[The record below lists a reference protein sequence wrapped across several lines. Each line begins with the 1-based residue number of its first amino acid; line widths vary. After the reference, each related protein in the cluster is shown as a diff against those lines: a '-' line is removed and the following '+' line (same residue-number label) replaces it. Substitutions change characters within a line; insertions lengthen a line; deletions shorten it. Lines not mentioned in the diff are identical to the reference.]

1 MKMKTFRCR
10 ICGETYLGYER
21 PTNCPYCGAHAGFLV
36 PGAEWVEEFD
46 VENMT
51 DVSRK
56 NLETT
61 LGFEV
66 SNSAF
71 YFSASAKAK
80 SQNLE
85 LEGMFK
91 RLAKI
96 EAEHASTVKK
106 FLKLDTIPEVTEEA
120 SDSILEN
127 LQAAAA
133 REQRAMDHYRQFAS
147 EAEEPRLKEFWT
159 ELVAIEGDHFEID
172 TEEQSNFS

>member
-1 MKMKTFRCR
+1 MKTFRCR
-10 ICGETYLGYER
+10 ICGETYLGYEK
-21 PTNCPYCGAHAGFLV
+21 PTNCPYCGAHEEFLV
-36 PGAEWVEEFD
+36 PGADWKDEFNVED
-46 VENMT
+46 MT
-51 DVSRK
+51 DISK
-56 NLETT
+56 ANLEKT

-66 SNSAF
+66 SNAAF
-71 YFSASAKAK
+71 YLSASAKAK

-91 RLAKI
+91 RLSKI

-106 FLKLDTIPEVTEEA
+106 FLKLDSVPEAFEEA

-127 LQAAAA
+127 LKAAAS
-133 REQRAMDHYRQFAS
+133 REQRAMDHYRQFAK
-147 EAEEPRLKEFWT
+147 EATEPRLKEFWI

>member
-10 ICGETYLGYER
+10 ICGETYLGYEQ
-21 PTNCPYCGAHAGFLV
+21 PTNCPYCGAHGGFLV
-36 PGAEWVEEFD
+36 PGSEWKDEFD
-46 VENMT
+46 VENMS
-51 DVSRK
+51 DISKK

-80 SQNLE
+80 PKNSE

-96 EAEHASTVKK
+96 EAEHASSIKK
-106 FLKLDTIPEVTEEA
+106 FLKLDLVPTAQEEA

-127 LQAAAA
+127 LKAAAA
-133 REQRAMDHYRQFAS
+133 REQRAMDHYRQFAQ
-147 EAEEPRLKEFWT
+147 EAIEPRLKEFWT

-172 TEEQSNFS
+172 TEEQSNFL